1 MKHSKHFEDMLIE
14 RKIDI
19 SWVNATLGKPEKVEI
34 HKDGTKHF
42 IRRIKE
48 NGNRYLRVVINEVAT
63 PTRAVTAFFDR
74 RLRRRS

>member
-1 MKHSKHFEDMLIE
+1 MKYSKHFEDMLLE

-19 SWVNATLGKPEKVEI
+19 SWINVTLENPEKIEI

>member
-1 MKHSKHFEDMLIE
+1 MEYSKHFEDMLLE

-19 SWVNATLGKPEKVEI
+19 SWVNVTLGKPEQVEI

-48 NGNRYLRVVINEVAT
+48 NDNRYLRVVINELAT
-63 PTRAVTAFFDR
+63 PTIAVTAFFDR
-74 RLRRRS
+74 RLRRKL

>member
-1 MKHSKHFEDMLIE
+1 MKHSKHFEDMLLE

-19 SWVNATLGKPEKVEI
+19 SWINVTLENPEKIEI

-48 NGNRYLRVVINEVAT
+48 NDNRYLRVVINELVIPA
-63 PTRAVTAFFDR
+63 RAVTAFFDR
-74 RLRRRS
+74 D